1 MITDWFRSVFPNR
14 KAIRKE
20 YSTEGVVNKMKSY
33 AEAGFG
39 DFLFI
44 EDVPEQRKYE
54 YFFITTDGKIWDEYL
69 HLPID
74 VYNKVIKEKRF
85 NEFKTKEDAEKV
97 LNKLKNYARNKD
109 YSGIEMGKAY
119 FIHSKGIIYHSIFCA
134 WNVEGMKSIGNWF
147 KTKEEAEEALN
158 KLKEIC

>member
-1 MITDWFRSVFPNR
+1 MKLRIWN
-14 KAIRKE
+14 
-20 YSTEGVVNKMKSY
+20 NKRPHR
-33 AEAGFG
+33 GL
-39 DFLFI
+39 FLFDI
-44 EDVPEQRKYE
+44 FLKL
-54 YFFITTDGKIWDEYL
+54 W
-69 HLPID
+69 
-74 VYNKVIKEKRF
+74 YNKEKRF

-158 KLKEIC
+158 KLKEIN